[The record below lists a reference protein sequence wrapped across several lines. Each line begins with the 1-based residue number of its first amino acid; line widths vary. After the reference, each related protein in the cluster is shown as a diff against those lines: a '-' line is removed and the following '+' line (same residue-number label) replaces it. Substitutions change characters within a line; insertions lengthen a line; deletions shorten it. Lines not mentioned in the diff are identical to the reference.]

1 MENASGIEAVV
12 DEKSRKLTHFLIIPR
27 ISERGDYDFDPETA
41 WCPEGADDLPGGEL
55 WVQGALD
62 NLMPAKFYV
71 GKSKGGDDFASDRIF
86 VCRENN
92 ASDMKCIRKHLSDIR
107 ELDIMEATKYV
118 CECYYDTYDWAVPD
132 GWEELKE
139 KREKG
144 E

>member
-1 MENASGIEAVV
+1 MMAIGIDAIV
-12 DEKSRKLTHFLIIPR
+12 DEKSRKLTHFLIDPGD
-27 ISERGDYDFDPETA
+27 ISEWDDDFDPETA
-41 WCPEGADDLPGGEL
+41 WCPEGADDLPWGEL
-55 WVQGALD
+55 WVQQALE

-71 GKSKGGDDFASDRIF
+71 GNEDDDYGIF

-92 ASDMKCIRKHLSDIR
+92 ASNMKRIRKHLSDIR

-139 KREKG
+139 KREQG